1 MKDPFAFRRAG
12 KRNYFEGWYFKNV
25 APDGQAYSFIP
36 GVSYDCDGAGHAF
49 VQVIRGA
56 DGQTAY
62 SRFALS
68 EFAASPTSFHA
79 RVGANSFGRD
89 GLIVD
94 LPDAFGGIRGSLRY
108 GANRGIER
116 SFLRPG
122 IMGWYRYVP
131 FMECYHEVGS
141 VAHDV
146 YGSLDI
152 DGTTVDF
159 GAAPV
164 AGKPVP
170 ATPSDGSCMG
180 RGYLE
185 KDWGTSMP
193 TSWVWIQGNGFP
205 DASVSVMISIARIP
219 WLGRSFTGFLGFV
232 ATREHVF
239 QFGTYSRARI
249 DELDADGT
257 AVTVVV
263 KAGTT
268 TVRIEGER
276 THTGLLAAP
285 VGGAMDRRIAESLD
299 ASLRLIVIDR
309 DAVVV
314 DATGGAAGIELVGDI
329 DSLR

>member
-1 MKDPFAFRRAG
+1 MKDPFAFQGAG
-12 KRNYFEGWYFKNV
+12 TRNYFEGWYFKNV

-36 GVSYDCDGAGHAF
+36 GVSYDRGGEGHAF
-49 VQVIRGA
+49 VQVIRGS
-56 DGQTAY
+56 DGATAY

-68 EFAASPTSFHA
+68 EFDASGPGFA
-79 RVGANSFGRD
+79 VRVGANRFARD
-89 GLIVD
+89 GFTVD
-94 LPDAFGGIRGSLRY
+94 LPDAFDGIRGSLRY
-108 GANRGIER
+108 GTNRRINR
-116 SFLRPG
+116 SLLRPG

-146 YGSLDI
+146 YGSLVI
-152 DGTTVDF
+152 GASPVDF
-159 GAAPV
+159 GGA
-164 AGKPVP
+164 VP
-170 ATPSDGSCMG
+170 G

-193 TSWVWIQGNGFP
+193 TSWVWIQGNGFA
-205 DASVSVMISIARIP
+205 DASVSVMISVARIP

-232 ATREHVF
+232 AMPGRVF

-249 DELDADGT
+249 EALDADGT
-257 AVTVVV
+257 NVTIAVS
-263 KAGTT
+263 AGTT

-299 ASLRLIVIDR
+299 ASLRLIVTER
-309 DAVVV
+309 DAVVI
-314 DATGGAAGIELVGDI
+314 DTAGGAAGIELVGDL